1 MFGMGTGVTPPL
13 ESPGSFEYLAR
24 PLLPLN
30 FRVASAGTVLQLHS
44 AKTGPALSKFKGQ
57 AARPI
62 STRQLK
68 RLRAL
73 HFGPINL
80 VVYQGP
86 LGTLWS
92 GRSHLGVGF
101 ALRCFQRLSRP
112 NVTTERCSWR
122 NSS

>member
-1 MFGMGTGVTPPL
+1 MQSLRVRGTKKARLISRPVGLSCINPGNDLLSHRAAPAVPSALEGLTAVFGMGTGVTPPL

-62 STRQLK
+62 STR
-68 RLRAL
+68 
-73 HFGPINL
+73 
-80 VVYQGP
+80 
-86 LGTLWS
+86 
-92 GRSHLGVGF
+92 
-101 ALRCFQRLSRP
+101 
-112 NVTTERCSWR
+112 
-122 NSS
+122 